1 MRISDWSSDVC
12 SSDLVVACD
21 GAELGQQVLGVVRR
35 QRRARPAAG
44 QLHRDQGLAAGDE
57 VATHAKARGVAADAA
72 CVEAGGARQ
81 LLEAPR
87 DRLGMQAAADPA
99 GLVAARS
106 EERRVG
112 TGCVSTCRFRWWP
125 VHQKKKTE
133 TTT

>member
-1 MRISDWSSDVC
+1 MLCIFFSKQKTAYEWRISDWSSDVC
-12 SSDLVVACD
+12 SSDL
-21 GAELGQQVLGVVRR
+21 
-35 QRRARPAAG
+35 G

-99 GLVAARS
+99 SWEGP
-106 EERRVG
+106 RVG
-112 TGCVSTCRFRWWP
+112 DERVSTCRARWSP
-125 VHQKKKTE
+125 DH
-133 TTT
+133 

>member
-1 MRISDWSSDVC
+1 MLCIFFSKQKTAYEWRISDWSSDVC
-12 SSDLVVACD
+12 SSDL
-21 GAELGQQVLGVVRR
+21 
-35 QRRARPAAG
+35 G

-99 GLVAARS
+99 GIVDAAEDRALRNPGAP
-106 EERRVG
+106 EPRAERPAGDRK
-112 TGCVSTCRFRWWP
+112 STRLNTRHKCASRK
-125 VHQKKKTE
+125 QSSA
-133 TTT
+133 

>member
-72 CVEAGGARQ
+72 CVAAGGARQ

-87 DRLGMQAAADPA
+87 ARLGRQAAATPA
-99 GLVAARS
+99 GIVDAADRNS
-106 EERRVG
+106 GVEGKEGSRIG
-112 TGCVSTCRFRWWP
+112 NTWGP
-125 VHQKKKTE
+125 
-133 TTT
+133 